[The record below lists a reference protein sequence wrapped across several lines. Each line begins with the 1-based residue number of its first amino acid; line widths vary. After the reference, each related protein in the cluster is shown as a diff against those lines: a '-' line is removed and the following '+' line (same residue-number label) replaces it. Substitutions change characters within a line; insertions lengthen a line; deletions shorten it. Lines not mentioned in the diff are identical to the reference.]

1 MFSLSNRRL
10 YLVGMFIVVLVA
22 WSAWLAVDRFIPAPP
37 AKITMAAG
45 AKGGA
50 FEYFANRYREVL
62 ARSHVTLE
70 IRTTE
75 GTGENLKLLQDAK
88 SGVEAAFVQGGVS
101 NTGQAPDLELLGRVN
116 YLEFFIFHRAGEKLT
131 DLTQLKGKR
140 IAVGPVTSGTRIVAE
155 KILKV
160 SGVTPDNATFLPLSG
175 RAAIDALDSGQA
187 DVLFLGNV
195 LEAPV
200 IQSLLHDPGVEL
212 MSLPRAKALTRKFAF
227 LYRLELPSGVID
239 LERNIPANDVALI
252 ATTYS
257 VLVRKDIHPEI
268 VELLARALVEVHS
281 EPGIFQQ
288 FGEFPSQSDPE
299 YPVAENARDFY
310 KNGPSFLQR
319 YLPFW
324 VASYARRLLA
334 ILVTVLAIAVPVFSF
349 APKAYLWF
357 LRRRIIKLYR
367 DLRLLDQGLGRD
379 MTAAELRLRHGELD
393 RIERAAGV
401 LPMRHSDLFFEL
413 KSQIALTQ
421 ARLASCAAVAQRPS
435 GYDISASSPRL
446 APNNSRRSRSIMMDY
461 RGR

>member
-1 MFSLSNRRL
+1 M
-10 YLVGMFIVVLVA
+10 
-22 WSAWLAVDRFIPAPP
+22 
-37 AKITMAAG
+37 
-45 AKGGA
+45 
-50 FEYFANRYREVL
+50 
-62 ARSHVTLE
+62 
-70 IRTTE
+70 
-75 GTGENLKLLQDAK
+75 
-88 SGVEAAFVQGGVS
+88 
-101 NTGQAPDLELLGRVN
+101 
-116 YLEFFIFHRAGEKLT
+116 
-131 DLTQLKGKR
+131 
-140 IAVGPVTSGTRIVAE
+140 
-155 KILKV
+155 
-160 SGVTPDNATFLPLSG
+160 
-175 RAAIDALDSGQA
+175 
-187 DVLFLGNV
+187 LFLGNV

-200 IQSLLHDPGVEL
+200 IQSLLRDPGVEL

-379 MTAAELRLRHGELD
+379 MTAAELDFRHGELD

-401 LPMRHSDLFFEL
+401 LPMRHSDLFFEAQ
-413 KSQIALTQ
+413 KPD
-421 ARLASCAAVAQRPS
+421 CAHS
-435 GYDISASSPRL
+435 GPPRL
-446 APNNSRRSRSIMMDY
+446 LCRRR
-461 RGR
+461 